1 MQVSKHLFS
10 CGKLVKDQV
19 DAIVNVVN
27 TASRTTTA
35 AAKTAATTTTAAAK
49 TATTATT
56 AAAKTATTGA
66 RLALAAEAPLIGLNV
81 VLLAF
86 SIYDIV
92 DASLEIHREK
102 KSKGGDLLRQ
112 VAAKLDEIIEEN
124 VTYSCKKVSV

>member
-1 MQVSKHLFS
+1 MSWSVQVSKHLFS

-27 TASRTTTA
+27 TASRT
-35 AAKTAATTTTAAAK
+35 
-49 TATTATT
+49 TT

-124 VTYSCKKVSV
+124 VKYSCKKVSV